1 MKEKMKRF
9 IKVNLIILVI
19 FSLIAIKSFAEE
31 SEEDFENINSEEK
44 ARTEELEKEK
54 KQIEQQTEQ
63 YSSQLGFIN
72 EELSS
77 TIIEVAE
84 LNQTIYDKQT
94 EIEELTFKEE
104 QLSKLI
110 KQVDVKLQESIEEYE
125 NQKKLLEKRL
135 VAMYEIGDTSYLDLL
150 LNSKGI
156 SEFLSNYYY
165 ISEIANTDSELLS
178 IVKEQKEN
186 IEKLV
191 TTLEEKEKE
200 LDEAKANLEK
210 ASIAISNMIIIKNQR
225 IEQLTENELLIQQ
238 QIDEY
243 QSQLQEIESEIR
255 LLSLAS
261 NNDEYVGGIML
272 WPVPGYTRV
281 SSQFGMRTHPIT
293 GVYKLHTG
301 TDIGAPFGTQFVAAN
316 DGLVVKAGYN
326 GAYGNMVIIDHG
338 GGISTL
344 YAHGSEI
351 LVKEGDLVKQG
362 TNVLK
367 VGSTGYSTG
376 PHAHFEIRINGEY
389 VNPLDYLPNNNTENN
404 NQSETIELD
413 KDN

>member
-125 NQKKLLEKRL
+125 KQKKLLEKRL